1 MNLFDL
7 EAVLTLNSAA
17 YEKGLLTAENSAN
30 TAGNNI
36 ANTVKRLVSVVASY
50 QIGKKL
56 VAFGKSTIDAAS
68 SFESAFTGV
77 RKTVDATEE
86 EFTQLSDWIMEAST
100 KMALSKEG
108 IAGTMEIAGQLGISG
123 VESLKAFTETMV
135 MLGDTTNLNAEEAAG
150 ALARFMNIT
159 GDAATDVSKIG
170 SVIVDLGNNFA
181 TTEADIVSMATRLA
195 SAGTIAGLSSTDILA
210 LSTAMSSVGIQAEA
224 GGTAMTQTLV
234 AISKAVSGLDDTTS
248 DAYEDLVKFATV
260 SGMSAEAFAKQW
272 KDDPV
277 VALQAFIKGLD
288 NVNKSGENVFS
299 TLGQLGLSGIRQ
311 TNMLQ
316 SLALASDMLGS
327 AVETASNAFEENNAL
342 VAEAEKRYGTME
354 SRSMQASEAFKNLK
368 VTIGNELLPV
378 YSSFMDWSQKIIM
391 EVQKFVSAGGLTDI
405 FDKVRSSIERV
416 QASFSPLAES
426 VKTFFSK
433 IDFAKIKDT
442 WVSSIGK
449 ISEAWQHLKDA
460 LQPVID
466 KFSEYV
472 NSGNASNNAT
482 NLIVGTINL
491 LATAF
496 SGLINSIA
504 TVIDVISGF
513 VTWLNDGSAG
523 AEAFKAIV
531 IALTA
536 GIAAYNAVL
545 LAGTVIKNSS
555 AIASALLMAK
565 EVALQ
570 AVTNGLAAAQT
581 LLNTVMSAN
590 PIGLVIAAATALV
603 AAFTYLWKTNEDFR
617 NFFIEAWGK
626 IKDFFKDVGEFFGK
640 TFENIKQFG
649 QDAWD
654 NITNTFSGVGDWF
667 KEKWETL
674 KNNVKEKWD
683 TFKEDASQTW
693 ERTKE
698 IFSPAAEWFKQKWTN
713 VRSNVQAEW
722 EVYKSN
728 VLQAWERTKE
738 IFAPAANW
746 FKEKWTNVKDNVQEQ
761 WGYYKENV
769 KEAWNKT
776 KEIYSAV
783 DTWFKDKFT
792 AAKDKV
798 KESWDKTKENFS
810 TAWSNIKYIYNN
822 SDEWF
827 STKFEQAKNAVF
839 NAWSNI
845 KSLMSEV
852 WERIKDSFRIGDAL
866 SWGKDMIDNFI
877 AGIKS
882 KIQAVKDAVSS
893 VASTV
898 KEFLGFSEPEKGPLS
913 NFHTYAPDMMNLFI
927 EGIKNNQNALQ
938 DAVANAFDF
947 QSLIKAPVVD
957 NGNTDASGDG
967 AKGGR
972 GNNYYTIN
980 VNQPV
985 TTAADMLREIRT
997 EAQYGL
1003 ILEEAIG

>member
-17 YEKGLLTAENSAN
+17 YEKGLVTAENSAN

-248 DAYEDLVKFATV
+248 DAYDDLVKFATV
-260 SGMSAEAFAKQW
+260 SGMSAEEFAKQW

-288 NVNKSGENVFS
+288 NVNASGENVFS

-391 EVQKFVSAGGLTDI
+391 EVQKFVSEGGLTDI
-405 FDKVRSSIERV
+405 FDKVRSASERG
-416 QASFSPLAES
+416 QSSFSPLTEG
-426 VKTFFSK
+426 VKSFFSK
-433 IDFAKIKDT
+433 IDFAAIKDT

-472 NSGNASNNAT
+472 NSGDASNNAT

-496 SGLINSIA
+496 SGLVNSIA

-513 VTWLNDGSAG
+513 VTWLNNGSVG

-531 IALTA
+531 IGLTA

-581 LLNTVMSAN
+581 VLNTVLSAN

-603 AAFTYLWKTNEDFR
+603 AAFTYLWKTNDDFR
-617 NFFIEAWGK
+617 EALIGAWEN
-626 IKDFFKDVGEFFGK
+626 IKEFFSGIGEWFGEK
-640 TFENIKQFG
+640 FAVVKEKFTDLKDHASEKFAQMKENIGNRMDDINQKVSDVWEAIRTNPTVQAIYDWVRQTFENMRNTLYTIWSNIREQAMAAWNLIKTTIMAPVILLI
-649 QDAWD
+649 DLI
-654 NITNTFSGVGDWF
+654 NGDMD
-667 KEKWETL
+667 K
-674 KNNVKEKWD
+674 
-683 TFKEDASQTW
+683 FKEDLSTIWTKIKESAAVIW
-693 ERTKE
+693 EALATALAN
-698 IFSPAAEWFKQKWTN
+698 I
-713 VRSNVQAEW
+713 V
-722 EVYKSN
+722 N
-728 VLQAWERTKE
+728 VLIKSVKLAIENFSKALSNFWNNIKDT
-738 IFAPAANW
+738 AANIW
-746 FKEKWTNVKDNVQEQ
+746 NNLKETVVVTASNMITGVTNWVSRLPGIIADKFGQAMDYIRSLPSQALQ
-761 WGYYKENV
+761 WG
-769 KEAWNKT
+769 
-776 KEIYSAV
+776 
-783 DTWFKDKFT
+783 KDLVQSFI
-792 AAKDKV
+792 DGISSMINKV
-798 KESWDKTKENFS
+798 KETV
-810 TAWSNIKYIYNN
+810 SNVA
-822 SDEWF
+822 S
-827 STKFEQAKNAVF
+827 
-839 NAWSNI
+839 
-845 KSLMSEV
+845 
-852 WERIKDSFRIGDAL
+852 
-866 SWGKDMIDNFI
+866 
-877 AGIKS
+877 
-882 KIQAVKDAVSS
+882 AVKD
-893 VASTV
+893 
-898 KEFLGFSEPEKGPLS
+898 FLGFSEPEKGPLS

-927 EGIKNNQNALQ
+927 EGIKQNQDALQNA
-938 DAVANAFDF
+938 VAKAFDF

-957 NGNTDASGDG
+957 YGDMETRGEEVKSG
-967 AKGGR
+967 KS
-972 GNNYYTIN
+972 NNYYTIN